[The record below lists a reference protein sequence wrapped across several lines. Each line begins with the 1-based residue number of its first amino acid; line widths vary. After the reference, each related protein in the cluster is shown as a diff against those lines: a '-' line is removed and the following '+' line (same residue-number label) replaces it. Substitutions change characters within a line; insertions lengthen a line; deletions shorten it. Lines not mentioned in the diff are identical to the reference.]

1 MQIAPSTSEFC
12 IKNMKFR
19 KKQNLEIMNLDW
31 KKLEHLPAKD
41 RCTVLGVPIS
51 SKYESYRHT
60 SAVKDEIL
68 QMKLLKRLKWK
79 QEH

>member
-1 MQIAPSTSEFC
+1 
-12 IKNMKFR
+12 
-19 KKQNLEIMNLDW
+19 MNLDW